1 MPALQVVEHL
11 DVVEQL
17 DLRIGVRLETISE
30 LEVMLENQFSIAALS
45 CALRADSCCR

>member
-1 MPALQVVEHL
+1 VPALQVVEHL

-17 DLRIGVRLETISE
+17 GLRIGVRVETISD
-30 LEVMLENQFSIAALS
+30 LEVMVENQLSIAALS